1 MGRHIHLGPVTA
13 SELIKHDDENGPNI
27 YHFISLYKSI
37 VEVSKYLLICV
48 KYV

>member
-1 MGRHIHLGPVTA
+1 MGRHVHLGPVTV
-13 SELIKHDDENGPNI
+13 SELIKHDDENSPDI
-27 YHFISLYKSI
+27 YHFISLCKSY